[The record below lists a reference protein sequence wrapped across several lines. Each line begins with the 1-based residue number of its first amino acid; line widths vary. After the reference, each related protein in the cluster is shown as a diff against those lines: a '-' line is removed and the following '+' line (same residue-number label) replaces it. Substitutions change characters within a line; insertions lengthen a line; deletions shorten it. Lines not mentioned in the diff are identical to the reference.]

1 MLFRSKCR
9 DECNA
14 GMVYLNGGS
23 VAAESHLPFGG
34 VGKSG
39 NGYKSAAGT
48 YRAVTEE
55 VAVTVNYE
63 KGKVTWC
70 QGMK

>member
-1 MLFRSKCR
+1 M
-9 DECNA
+9 
-14 GMVYLNGGS
+14 
-23 VAAESHLPFGG
+23 PFGG

-55 VAVTVNYE
+55 AAVTVNYE
-63 KGKVTWC
+63 QGKVTWC